1 MKTDTATTNQWVLII
16 IIIMIMIMIMIMII
30 IIIIIIVNRL
40 KICVTVVC
48 RKVKPI
54 LQF

>member
-16 IIIMIMIMIMIMII
+16 III
-30 IIIIIIVNRL
+30 IIIIIVNKL